1 MRLFPEPASFLSI
14 TSPPYLPYLALLLL
28 FFHISPILELQTKN
42 IGKELKALNM
52 QKAYYCYRQHSYFGP
67 FYCGK
72 ILRPITDKSIIK
84 KYLSDPLQIEL
95 IEKYFPEGLSP
106 HGLQILQSYKMDN
119 ALIEEPITEIVFELV
134 RQLDFPW
141 LPSRLSSLYASDTLE
156 HAEQWNHFWIKA
168 LHGHSSQ
175 SAKSIWEINIK
186 ADTEL
191 KLHDASLLN
200 TIPNNEFSYLKK
212 LENAYRY
219 WNCEITENPMPELL
233 IPYPVVV
240 TRLVREMNAS
250 EHNPL

>member
-1 MRLFPEPASFLSI
+1 MCLFPEPASFLSI

-106 HGLQILQSYKMDN
+106 HGLQIL
-119 ALIEEPITEIVFELV
+119 ELV
-134 RQLDFPW
+134 RQLDFPC

-212 LENAYRY
+212 LENAYR
-219 WNCEITENPMPELL
+219 
-233 IPYPVVV
+233 
-240 TRLVREMNAS
+240 
-250 EHNPL
+250 